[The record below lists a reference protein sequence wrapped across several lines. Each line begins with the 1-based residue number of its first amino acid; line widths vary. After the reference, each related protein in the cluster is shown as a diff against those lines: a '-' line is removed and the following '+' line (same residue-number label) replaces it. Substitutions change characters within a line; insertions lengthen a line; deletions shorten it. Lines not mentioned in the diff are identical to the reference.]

1 MNIIRLIP
9 NFPSADEVLEKFCRK
24 NLKTPY
30 SLEMVYLPFVL
41 FRYRIE
47 RTAHWGKTQNEY
59 GLFMAD
65 LVQGSPVN
73 VSRATRLEVQ
83 ENLKQEFEGWLN
95 LLVPGPNPKNR
106 AAIGTFRVEEDK
118 VLPALLDARSAVQ
131 EGKRLLRYDVMRLAG
146 GLRYRRI
153 EIIPEPQTKTLYY
166 PYWIVY
172 HKNRKGRMEFT
183 ILDGVT
189 GEKEKDEVRRSV
201 ELALLRQHDGASGAA
216 VGRGEDQTGAG

>member
-1 MNIIRLIP
+1 MIDIVRLIP
-9 NFPSADEVLEKFCRK
+9 NLSDSDEALGKFCRK
-24 NLKTPY
+24 NLKTPF

-47 RTAHWGKTQNEY
+47 RTAHSGKRQTES

-73 VSRATRLEVQ
+73 VSRRTWLEVQ
-83 ENLKQEFEGWLN
+83 EDLKQEFESWLN

-118 VLPALLDARSAVQ
+118 VLPALLDAQRAIQ

-153 EIIPEPQTKTLYY
+153 EIVPEPQTKTLYY

-172 HKNRKGRMEFT
+172 HKSRKGRMEFT

-189 GEKEKDEVRRSV
+189 GEKEKGEVRRSV
-201 ELALLRQHDGASGAA
+201 ELALLRQHDGASGPPS
-216 VGRGEDQTGAG
+216 GGEKIIPV